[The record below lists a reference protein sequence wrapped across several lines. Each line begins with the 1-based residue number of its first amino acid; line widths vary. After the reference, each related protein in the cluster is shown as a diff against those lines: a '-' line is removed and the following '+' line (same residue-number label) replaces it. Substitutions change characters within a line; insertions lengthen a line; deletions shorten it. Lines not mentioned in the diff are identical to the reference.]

1 MKKTLTKKKINGH
14 DYYYLSYRKG
24 DKVVSQYLGT
34 SSSTKYKKYLYALTN
49 QASRYGLEKV
59 KQYNFKNGIPV
70 AYVEDGYL
78 VYEYSNGTQEFLNS
92 KMQVVK
98 VLKRGRKRKQ

>member
-1 MKKTLTKKKINGH
+1 MKKTLTKKRINGH

-24 DKVVSQYLGT
+24 EKVVSQYLGS
-34 SSSTKYKKYLYALTN
+34 SSSTKYKKYLYLLTHK
-49 QASRYGLEKV
+49 ASKYGFEKV
-59 KQYNFKNGIPV
+59 CQNNFKKGIPI

-78 VYEYSNGTQEFLNS
+78 VYEFKNGAKQYMNS

-98 VLKRGRKRKQ
+98 VTRHGRKSEL